1 MTPGSKIQVGLL
13 LSGALLAGWAWRY
26 HTIQAHA
33 LADIRAQL
41 EAQQQEQAS
50 QKQAL
55 EAAAQR
61 NAELEE
67 AERRAGNGTLLA
79 LLRERNVATSEAAV
93 SAAAAAPGLGRAL
106 AKALSS
112 REERPAADDSRRV
125 QMRADLYQFFKLL
138 DLSPEKR
145 EQYIDLR
152 LEKERRMAD
161 RLAALLQGNLPV
173 EAASQQRDQ
182 DEATYDQRSREVLG
196 DGGKAFLDGIAD
208 GMRNDEAK
216 RLLDL
221 IQQNL
226 GDNHL
231 SPEQGTQ
238 LQVLLKTDIVPLKM
252 DDVELFRPPD
262 AWAQYYQGVQQQI
275 AEAAAGFLTP
285 AQLEALKEIGAYD
298 LDARQKQMAARRAAL
313 GIQ

>member
-1 MTPGSKIQVGLL
+1 MTPASKIQVGLL
-13 LSGALLAGWAWRY
+13 LSAALLAGWAWRE
-26 HTIQAHA
+26 HTIQARA
-33 LADIRAQL
+33 LAVIRAQL
-41 EAQQQEQAS
+41 EDQQQEQAS

-79 LLRERNVATSEAAV
+79 LLRERNVATSEAAA

-106 AKALSS
+106 AKALNN
-112 REERPAADDSRRV
+112 REERPADDDSRRA
-125 QMRADLYQFFKLL
+125 QIRAGLFQFFKLL
-138 DLSPEKR
+138 GLSPEKR
-145 EQYIDLR
+145 EQYIDLN

-161 RLAALLQGNLPV
+161 RLAALLQGNLSV
-173 EAASQQRDQ
+173 DAAAQQRDQ
-182 DEATYDQRSREVLG
+182 DEAAYDQRARQVLG
-196 DGGKAFLDGIAD
+196 DDGKAFLDGIAD

-216 RLLDL
+216 RLLGM

-226 GDNHL
+226 GDNPL

-238 LQVLLKTDIVPLKM
+238 LQALLKTDIVPLKM
-252 DDVELFRPPD
+252 DDVELFRPPE

-275 AEAAAGFLTP
+275 GEAAAGFLTP
-285 AQLEALKEIGAYD
+285 AQLDALKQIGAYD
-298 LDARQKQMAARRAAL
+298 LAARQQQMAARRAAL
-313 GIQ
+313 GLQ